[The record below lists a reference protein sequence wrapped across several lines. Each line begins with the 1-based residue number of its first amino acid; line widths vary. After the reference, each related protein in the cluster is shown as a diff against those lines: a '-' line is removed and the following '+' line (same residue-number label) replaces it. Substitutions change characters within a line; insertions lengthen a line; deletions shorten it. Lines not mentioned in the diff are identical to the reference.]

1 MAEQNPSLNGVSK
14 VVLTVRKKHAPSEAA
29 NIGDFVYDLLKK
41 RIISLELQPGQ
52 RISEKEISESLSVSR
67 TPVREAFIKLSRE
80 GLLYV
85 LPQRGT
91 YISQIDL
98 KQVEEA
104 RFIRETL
111 EIKVLQMAVEDFPG
125 VQLEKLK
132 HNLEQQM
139 ACMDNR
145 QFSRYLELDEGFHEI
160 IFEGCDKLQTW
171 KFIDL
176 VNTQYKR
183 IRLLSFTVEDVIKNL
198 IEQHTMIYEAIRD
211 HDQEK
216 AYKIITNHIQKLIM
230 EQKDLKLKYP
240 GYFM

>member
-1 MAEQNPSLNGVSK
+1 M
-14 VVLTVRKKHAPSEAA
+14 VLTVKKKNSPSESA
-29 NIGDFVYDLLKK
+29 NVGDYVYDLLKK
-41 RIISLELQPGQ
+41 RIISLELYPGQ
-52 RISEKEISESLSVSR
+52 RISEKEISESLEVSR

-111 EIKVLQMAVEDFPG
+111 EIRVLQMAVENFPES
-125 VQLEKLK
+125 QLEKLK
-132 HNLEQQM
+132 SNLEQQIV
-139 ACMDNR
+139 CMDER
-145 QFSRYLELDEGFHEI
+145 QFSKYLELDEGFHKI

-171 KFIDL
+171 RFIDL

-216 AYKIITNHIQKLIM
+216 AYKIITNHIQKLIV
-230 EQKDLKLKYP
+230 EQQDLRLKYP

>member
-1 MAEQNPSLNGVSK
+1 M
-14 VVLTVRKKHAPSEAA
+14 VLTVKRKNISSEAA
-29 NIGDFVYDLLKK
+29 NVGDFVYDLLKEK
-41 RIISLELQPGQ
+41 IISLELQPGQ
-52 RISEKEISESLSVSR
+52 RISEKEIAESLTVSR

-111 EIKVLQMAVEDFPG
+111 EIKVLEMAVDSFPKA
-125 VQLEKLK
+125 QLEKLK
-132 HNLEQQM
+132 KNLDQQK

-145 QFSRYLELDEGFHEI
+145 QFSKYLELDESFHKI
-160 IFEGCDKLQTW
+160 IFEGCDKAQTW
-171 KFIDL
+171 RFIDM

-216 AYKIITNHIQKLIM
+216 AYKIITNHIRKLIS
-230 EQKDLKLKYP
+230 EQQALKKKYP

>member
-1 MAEQNPSLNGVSK
+1 MEQNPSFNGVSE
-14 VVLTVRKKHAPSEAA
+14 VVLTVKKKHAPSEAA

-52 RISEKEISESLSVSR
+52 RISEKEISESLAVSR

-125 VQLEKLK
+125 AQLEKLK
-132 HNLEQQM
+132 HNLEQQK

-198 IEQHTMIYEAIRD
+198 IEQHAMIYEAIRD

-230 EQKDLKLKYP
+230 EQRDLKLKYP

>member
-1 MAEQNPSLNGVSK
+1 M
-14 VVLTVRKKHAPSEAA
+14 VLTVKKKIAPSEAA

-41 RIISLELQPGQ
+41 KIISLELHPGQ
-52 RISEKEISESLSVSR
+52 RISEKEIAESLDVSR

-111 EIKVLQMAVEDFPG
+111 EIKVLQMAVENFSEAY
-125 VQLEKLK
+125 LAKLK
-132 HNLEQQM
+132 DNLEQQRI
-139 ACMDNR
+139 CMNNR
-145 QFSRYLELDEGFHEI
+145 QFSRYLELDEGFHKI

-171 KFIDL
+171 RFIDM

-198 IEQHTMIYEAIRD
+198 IEQHAMIYEAIRD

-230 EQKDLKLKYP
+230 EQKELKLKYP

>member
-1 MAEQNPSLNGVSK
+1 M
-14 VVLTVRKKHAPSEAA
+14 VLTVKRKNISSEAA
-29 NIGDFVYDLLKK
+29 NVGEFVYDLLKEK
-41 RIISLELQPGQ
+41 IITLELQPGQ
-52 RISEKEISESLSVSR
+52 RISEKEIAESFSVSR

-91 YISQIDL
+91 YISQIEL

-111 EIKVLQMAVEDFPG
+111 EIKVLEIAVESFPKA
-125 VQLEKLK
+125 QLEKLK
-132 HNLEQQM
+132 KNLDQQR

-145 QFSRYLELDEGFHEI
+145 QYSKYLELDENFHKI
-160 IFEGCDKLQTW
+160 IFEGCDKAQTW
-171 KFIDL
+171 KFIDM

-216 AYKIITNHIQKLIM
+216 AYKIITNHIRKLIS
-230 EQKDLKLKYP
+230 EQQELKKKYP

>member
-1 MAEQNPSLNGVSK
+1 M
-14 VVLTVRKKHAPSEAA
+14 VLTVKKKSASSEAA
-29 NIGDFVYDLLKK
+29 NVGDYVYELLKEK
-41 RIISLELQPGQ
+41 IVSLELQPGQ
-52 RISEKEISESLSVSR
+52 RISEKEIGELLGVSR

-111 EIKVLQMAVEDFPG
+111 EIKVLQMAVESFSKDN
-125 VQLEKLK
+125 LASLLK
-132 HNLEQQM
+132 NLDQQK

-145 QFSRYLELDEGFHEI
+145 QFSKYLELDEGFHRI

-171 KFIDL
+171 KFIDM

-216 AYKIITNHIQKLIM
+216 AYQVITNHIQKLIT
-230 EQKDLKLKYP
+230 EQQALRLKYP